1 MRSRSVLS
9 SIPAAMAP
17 MAIISALALG
27 GCHPQAPDGS
37 KAAPPADAPAVRP
50 VAFTDPLDLTG
61 TEPTWTLK
69 VRPQGLTLSRPDL
82 INVTA
87 PNTAPVLSGDQASW
101 TTGVGEAQLTV
112 TVTRATCVDRLSG
125 TVYPLTAQVTV
136 GRTALTGCGARAG
149 EAPTPAG

>member
-1 MRSRSVLS
+1 MRSPSVFS
-9 SIPAAMAP
+9 AIPQAMIP
-17 MAIISALALG
+17 MAILSALVLS
-27 GCHPQAPDGS
+27 GCQPQGPDG
-37 KAAPPADAPAVRP
+37 ARAVPPADAPAPRP

-87 PNTAPVLSGDQASW
+87 PNPAPALSGEQAAW

-125 TVYPLTAQVTV
+125 AVYPLTAKVTV